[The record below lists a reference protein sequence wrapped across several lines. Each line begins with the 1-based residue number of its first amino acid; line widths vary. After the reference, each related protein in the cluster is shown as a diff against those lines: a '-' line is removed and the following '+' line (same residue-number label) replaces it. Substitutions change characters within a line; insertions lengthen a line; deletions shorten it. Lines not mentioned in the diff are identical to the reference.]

1 MEQMPLFAT
10 AVLASVLAERTTAR
24 GYGREVL
31 SGDHATG
38 LTTFVATWFALR
50 AAYTVA
56 YVGIGEHEKSFLRS
70 VIWAI
75 GSGLAGWQIYKA
87 AALLG

>member
-24 GYGREVL
+24 GYGKEMV
-31 SGDHATG
+31 SGEHATG
-38 LTTFVATWFALR
+38 LTTFVAAWFALR

-70 VIWAI
+70 AIWAI